1 MLSNN
6 SDFKELLLLH
16 GRDRRHGKLE
26 EELNLLPEDIQRI
39 EKKIL
44 TEKESIDIAVS
55 EWKEL
60 ESKNN
65 ALEKEI
71 LEIGDKITKNKL
83 RQLEVKKNEEYQALE
98 TEISSLSDL
107 QANKE
112 DEQIEVLVNIDD
124 AQATALIAQ
133 DKIANK
139 VKELELQKV
148 NFEERVLKIKSE
160 IVDLEREIE
169 EARKSVEVEMLRTY
183 DRVKKVVSRPP
194 FLAPLKDQKCS
205 GCNLRVS
212 NDVISTALVEQ
223 KLTQCDQC
231 GRIVY
236 VER

>member
-71 LEIGDKITKNKL
+71 LEIGEKINKNKL
-83 RQLEVKKNEEYQALE
+83 RQLEVKKYEEYQALE

>member
-6 SDFKELLLLH
+6 PEFQNLLLLH
-16 GRDRRHGKLE
+16 GRDRRFGKLE
-26 EELNLLPEDIQRI
+26 EELKLLPDDIIRI

-44 TEKESIDIAVS
+44 TENKTIELAVS

-65 ALEKEI
+65 SLEKEI
-71 LEIGDKITKNKL
+71 LEISEKITKSKV
-83 RQLEVKKNEEYQALE
+83 RQLKVKKNEEYQALE
-98 TEISSLSDL
+98 NEISNMVVL
-107 QANKE
+107 QAEKE
-112 DEQIEVLVNIDD
+112 DKQIEILIKIDD
-124 AQATALIAQ
+124 AKATAEVAQ
-133 DKIANK
+133 DKIVQRVN
-139 VKELELQKV
+139 ELGQQKRNLEDRISHVNQELV
-148 NFEERVLKIKSE
+148 ELTN
-160 IVDLEREIE
+160 EIE
-169 EARKSVEVEMLRTY
+169 SSRTQVENEMLKTY
-183 DRVKKVVSRPP
+183 DRVKKVVARAP

-236 VER
+236 IER